1 MEGTM
6 TDSGFPDTG
15 LARPVEP
22 GLLIEPQAGAVV
34 SRTVLKQPSGS
45 VTLFAFDAGEGLS
58 EHTTPH
64 EALIYG
70 LDGEAE
76 ITIGAA
82 AHVVSPGRALHLPA
96 DVPHAVR
103 AVSQFKM
110 MLVMLK
116 RTGP

>member
-1 MEGTM
+1 MTEGGT
-6 TDSGFPDTG
+6 PETG
-15 LARPVEP
+15 LEHPLDPAE
-22 GLLIEPQAGAVV
+22 LIEAQAGAVV

-64 EALIYG
+64 HALLYG
-70 LDGEAE
+70 LGGEAE
-76 ITIGAA
+76 ITIGDT
-82 AHVVSPGRALHLPA
+82 AHVLASGRALHLPA

-103 AVSQFKM
+103 ALSPFKM

-116 RTGP
+116 QSKP

>member
-1 MEGTM
+1 M
-6 TDSGFPDTG
+6 TDSGVPDTG
-15 LARPVEP
+15 LEQPVEP

-64 EALIYG
+64 EALLYG

-76 ITIGAA
+76 ITIGATG
-82 AHVVSPGRALHLPA
+82 HVVDPGMALHLPA
-96 DVPHAVR
+96 GVPHAVR
-103 AVSQFKM
+103 AVSPFKM

-116 RTGP
+116 RSEP

>member
-1 MEGTM
+1 MMESGT
-6 TDSGFPDTG
+6 PETG
-15 LARPVEP
+15 LERPVDP
-22 GLLIEPQAGAVV
+22 GLLLETQAGAVV

-64 EALIYG
+64 HALIYG
-70 LDGEAE
+70 LEGEAE
-76 ITIGAA
+76 ITIAETRHIVA
-82 AHVVSPGRALHLPA
+82 SGRALHLPA

-103 AVSQFKM
+103 ALSPFKM

-116 RTGP
+116 QSKP

>member
-1 MEGTM
+1 MVS
-6 TDSGFPDTG
+6 SGIPDTG
-15 LARPVEP
+15 LERPVEP

-45 VTLFAFDAGEGLS
+45 VTLFAFDEGEGLA

-64 EALIYG
+64 HALIYG

-76 ITIGAA
+76 ITIGSKP
-82 AHVVSPGRALHLPA
+82 HVVTPGRALHLPA
-96 DVPHAVR
+96 DIPHAVR
-103 AVSQFKM
+103 AVSPFKM

-116 RTGP
+116 RSEP

>member
-1 MEGTM
+1 M
-6 TDSGFPDTG
+6 DSGMPDTG
-15 LARPVEP
+15 LEQPAEP
-22 GLLIEPQAGAVV
+22 GLLIETQADAVV

-45 VTLFAFDAGEGLS
+45 VTLFAFDGGEGLA

-64 EALIYG
+64 DALIYG

-76 ITIGAA
+76 ITIGAT
-82 AHVVSPGRALHLPA
+82 AHIVTPGRALHLPP

-103 AVSQFKM
+103 AVSPFKM

-116 RTGP
+116 RSES

>member
-1 MEGTM
+1 M
-6 TDSGFPDTG
+6 TDSGIPDTG
-15 LARPVEP
+15 LERPVEP

-34 SRTVLKQPSGS
+34 SRNVLKQPSGS

-64 EALIYG
+64 EALICG

-96 DVPHAVR
+96 DVPHSVR
-103 AVSQFKM
+103 AVSPFKM

-116 RTGP
+116 RTEP